1 MSLSLDPTPSL
12 SLPLAVATAT
22 SNTQAQ
28 ATPASS
34 PPTPKAVQ
42 PDETALLKAYLEAV
56 QRKVLHGNAG
66 LITVPPQST
75 LGQWLGLYR
84 MHVENAVVQGWLRE
98 QHFAPDTLL
107 SINPSTGTL
116 SAEIEGKTKTFH
128 LSDTSG
134 WGQISGPLLE
144 TAKVIAP
151 GNNGDLRVR
160 LGKDSIQVSAKV
172 VANFEGV
179 SLPQTLSQARTQIR
193 YLEHKD
199 SFDPIPANDR
209 LRPASSRS
217 SQALQVQTHNA
228 ANYYSTAPQALA
240 YKRLAVDV
248 ANNLPNTRAEA
259 KKWADDL
266 LLKLTGKPIDSD
278 TVYLNRFKGGES
290 ADTATGWEHTF
301 QEPWSSLRLPDAL
314 LKNFSEHDWVPGNL
328 DLEAGLYTQ
337 PAGQS
342 EKGGYGKHNQ
352 IDLKPSQVMHES
364 WKTDFQS
371 QMTQKIDN
379 FWNSHSD
386 SYQTAIKGEFT
397 FQARKQFKTAQAWP
411 AVERALQA
419 PEHQF
424 TRDDYKMVMAAVP
437 DLPLDENAPISVDQ
451 LKAKTPI
458 KAPVQ
463 ANALSIHGFTSS
475 DIVRFSAGDGGR
487 QVLYIPGA
495 EPAFLRF
502 DSAQKLEQWLID
514 QAKDP
519 KKSEALASHFPMIY
533 RQDQTAGFAARAA
546 KVLMPLLWFTHVGE
560 TKDGLDTHLKK
571 MASGE
576 LKGPAIDASHSK
588 ITGDLFTTLATTT
601 QERMKSDADVVIKSN
616 SEETRDTWL
625 NDITVAAGLLA
636 KLAPI
641 AAPVA
646 AVAVVTGLTELAL
659 GAEKTS
665 SGDTVQE
672 RDEGA
677 SKAFDGLLNTLFSV
691 GASSVPEDPFALPP
705 EKELPLG
712 EPITP
717 TPANEVAEPQPGP
730 SRGTSAVKPAP
741 QPLPDSRS
749 LIPLAKYAVPEG
761 EALIKNAT
769 RDALGVYRMTDDTG
783 AFRQFVRLTDET
795 GTSKVFEISGRYR
808 TGDAFA
814 KVINPDNGAGLMV
827 ITPGRNGE
835 WARAPGDGGIK
846 WPWNLAV
853 SPPPPST
860 EMKISPK
867 ISDNFVGLEGEKLPG
882 AERFDELLKNSGRQ
896 NFDFSI
902 RNVNSKGIDKT
913 KLEVS
918 WEVPD
923 NNFAVSETERAG
935 PADYGTSEYS
945 DQFVKDTNRSTY
957 RVEVKTGGA
966 PQTAELNQGGA
977 TTEDIRRARIT
988 QFETLIPDP
997 DLRARI
1003 SEVAHQGAMAD
1014 VSAGFMSLEDTE
1026 LKEGFRLK
1034 VDNTSYTIVYD
1045 PTSEVTEV
1053 NAIGIG
1059 HIQDTERG
1067 IDPVPGIEVTLTKRF
1082 KILATNDVSEPFKID
1097 QSAPARASLMVMPLP
1112 EENELRA

>member
-1 MSLSLDPTPSL
+1 MSLSLDPTRSL
-12 SLPLAVATAT
+12 SLPPAVATAT

-217 SQALQVQTHNA
+217 AQALQEQQHNA
-228 ANYYSTAPQALA
+228 AKYYSTAPQALA

-342 EKGGYGKHNQ
+342 DKGGYGKHNQ
-352 IDLKPSQVMHES
+352 IDLKPSQAMHES
-364 WKTDFQS
+364 WKTDFQT
-371 QMTQKIDN
+371 QMTQKFDR
-379 FWNSHSD
+379 FWNAHTD
-386 SYQTAIKGEFT
+386 NYHTVIKGEFVS
-397 FQARKQFKTAQAWP
+397 QAREQLKKAQACSP
-411 AVERALQA
+411 AERALQA
-419 PEHQF
+419 SEHQF
-424 TRDDYKMVMAAVP
+424 TRGDYSLVMATAKNI
-437 DLPLDENAPISVDQ
+437 PLDENTPLSLEQ
-451 LKAKTPI
+451 LKAK
-458 KAPVQ
+458 APVSSAPQ
-463 ANALSIHGFTSS
+463 VHALDIHGFTSS
-475 DIVRFSAGDGGR
+475 DILRFSSDDTGR

-495 EPAFLRF
+495 KPAFLRF
-502 DSAQKLEQWLID
+502 DSLDKLNQWVID
-514 QAKDP
+514 QTKDP
-519 KKSEALASHFPMIY
+519 KKSQSLLAHFSLAD
-533 RQDQTAGFAARAA
+533 RQNRKPDLLIQLAIGFVPGAS
-546 KVLMPLLWFTHVGE
+546 FTGIGD
-560 TKDGLDTHLKK
+560 KQDGLDALFKK
-571 MASGE
+571 MAAGE
-576 LKGPAIDASHSK
+576 LKNPVNTSSHSK
-588 ITGDLFTTLATTT
+588 IEGDVFSTLTTAAK
-601 QERMKSDADVVIKSN
+601 QRMTSDTDVVVKSN
-616 SEETRDTWL
+616 SEVTRDTWL

-646 AVAVVTGLTELAL
+646 GAAALAGLTELGL
-659 GAEKTS
+659 GLEQTT
-665 SGDTVQE
+665 SGDTEAE
-672 RDEGA
+672 RDNGA
-677 SKAFDGLLNTLFSV
+677 SKALDGLLNTLFSA
-691 GASSVPEDPFALPP
+691 GASEVPEDPFALPP
-705 EKELPLG
+705 EKELPVVDPLAQPQINELE
-712 EPITP
+712 EPT
-717 TPANEVAEPQPGP
+717 PGP
-730 SRGTSAVKPAP
+730 SSGTPTVNEAGA
-741 QPLPDSRS
+741 PLPKSQT
-749 LIPLAKYAVPEG
+749 LLPMAPYAVSEG
-761 EALIKNAT
+761 EQLIKSAP
-769 RDALGVYRMTDDTG
+769 RDALGVYRITDSQG
-783 AFRQFVRLTDET
+783 ALRQFVRFTDET
-795 GTSKVFEISGRYR
+795 GASKVFEISGRYR
-808 TGDAFA
+808 TGDVFA
-814 KVINPDNGAGLMV
+814 KIINPDNGAGLMV
-827 ITPGRNGE
+827 ITPGRDGE
-835 WARAPGDGGIK
+835 WARAPGNGGVK
-846 WPWNLAV
+846 WPWQRSE
-853 SPPPPST
+853 SPTPSNDLKT
-860 EMKISPK
+860 PAQV
-867 ISDNFVGLEGEKLPG
+867 SDNFIELNGTKMKGADILDKYFNVEEQANYKYGVSFKEENGVLENRPV
-882 AERFDELLKNSGRQ
+882 FSWTTDSG
-896 NFDFSI
+896 DF
-902 RNVNSKGIDKT
+902 T
-913 KLEVS
+913 
-918 WEVPD
+918 
-923 NNFAVSETERAG
+923 VSESETASPSE
-935 PADYGTSEYS
+935 YGTSNYS
-945 DQFVKDTNRSTY
+945 PQFIKDINRDPYTIRSADLEN
-957 RVEVKTGGA
+957 VEIDI
-966 PQTAELNQGGA
+966 PQQIAGMTIPDDLEQQ
-977 TTEDIRRARIT
+977 IRNGLIGDGINA
-988 QFETLIPDP
+988 FERTVPDP
-997 DLRARI
+997 DMRAAI
-1003 SEVAHQGAMAD
+1003 SEVAHQG
-1014 VSAGFMSLEDTE
+1014 S
-1026 LKEGFRLK
+1026 
-1034 VDNTSYTIVYD
+1034 
-1045 PTSEVTEV
+1045 
-1053 NAIGIG
+1053 
-1059 HIQDTERG
+1059 
-1067 IDPVPGIEVTLTKRF
+1067 
-1082 KILATNDVSEPFKID
+1082 
-1097 QSAPARASLMVMPLP
+1097 SAPAWFELQPPRVKDGYISSVGDRQYVIDYNPLKNETEVTITTQWRLKSEVRGESTLAKDVNITATRTFNLRAS
-1112 EENELRA
+1112 NEIDGPPVIIDKSAPIRIEVSPT

>member
-179 SLPQTLSQARTQIR
+179 PLPQTLSQARTQIR

-217 SQALQVQTHNA
+217 SQALQVQKHNA

-730 SRGTSAVKPAP
+730 SGGTRAGKPAP

-808 TGDAFA
+808 TGDSFA
-814 KVINPDNGAGLMV
+814 KIIDPDTRAGLTV
-827 ITPGRNGE
+827 ITPGRDGE
-835 WARAPGDGGIK
+835 WARAPGDGAGLFA
-846 WPWNLAV
+846 WLRRPV
-853 SPPPPST
+853 SPTPSDDLKSPPT
-860 EMKISPK
+860 FADEFVDIDGKKIA
-867 ISDNFVGLEGEKLPG
+867 G
-882 AERFDELLKNSGRQ
+882 AEQFDEILKNKAGTNYEFSFSHIEEEGIIKKKLITSWTLEEP
-896 NFDFSI
+896 NFTLLPEEI
-902 RNVNSKGIDKT
+902 AHT
-913 KLEVS
+913 
-918 WEVPD
+918 
-923 NNFAVSETERAG
+923 TE
-935 PADYGTSEYS
+935 YGASEYS
-945 DQFVKDTNRSTY
+945 PAFVKDIDRNPYTVTTTENALSVT
-957 RVEVKTGGA
+957 T
-966 PQTAELNQGGA
+966 ELNATADTTAGA
-977 TTEDIRRARIT
+977 KQARIA
-988 QFETLIPDP
+988 QFEAAIPNA

-1003 SEVAHQGAMAD
+1003 SEVAHQG
-1014 VSAGFMSLEDTE
+1014 SAGPAIVDLHE
-1026 LKEGFRLK
+1026 LDLNKE
-1034 VDNTSYTIVYD
+1034 
-1045 PTSEVTEV
+1045 
-1053 NAIGIG
+1053 
-1059 HIQDTERG
+1059 
-1067 IDPVPGIEVTLTKRF
+1067 EVTLQKGYFF
-1082 KILATNDVSEPFKID
+1082 KADNTQFQIEYDPSNNLAKVHMTSEGHFSNADKNI
-1097 QSAPARASLMVMPLP
+1097 QNAPGVKLTINRTFTIRES
-1112 EENELRA
+1112 NELDGAYAIDKDAPTKVEVTYIVNA